1 MTSAARNNIIKK
13 SKRLKIISNII
24 TYFVL
29 ILAAFLILGPLY
41 VVLITSF
48 KSRTEAMSESFS
60 LWPDHFDLHGYKE
73 VFTYTS
79 GAGDTIPTIVR
90 GFINTLIV
98 SLPTSI
104 VGTLVS
110 ALAAFS
116 FSKIRFRSKK
126 FLFAIL
132 IGTMMIPGTISMIPS
147 YILFD
152 RIGWVDTFL
161 PLIIPGLLGGAST
174 VFFLRQ
180 FFFSVPD
187 ELIDAA
193 KIDGLGHFG
202 IFFSIMIPLS
212 IPALIAQFV
221 LAFVGSY
228 NAYMGPLIYL
238 QTPTKYTLQIALRF
252 FQSTNGTDYA
262 VLMAGAVV
270 SLVPTLII
278 YLFGQRYFIDGIA
291 TTGLKL

>member
-1 MTSAARNNIIKK
+1 MTKPVNVIRKAKA
-13 SKRLKIISNII
+13 LKIITNIF
-24 TYFVL
+24 TYFIL
-29 ILAAFLILGPLY
+29 IFAAFLILGPFY
-41 VVLITSF
+41 VVIITSL
-48 KSRTEAMSESFS
+48 KTRVDAMSESFT
-60 LWPDHFDLHGYKE
+60 LFPKTIDIHGYKE
-73 VFTYTS
+73 VFAYTS

-104 VGTLVS
+104 IGTLIS

-116 FSKIRFRSKK
+116 FSKINFKSKRT
-126 FLFAIL
+126 LFAVL
-132 IGTMMIPGTISMIPS
+132 LGTMMIPGTISMIPS

-152 RIGWVDTFL
+152 KIGWVDTFL
-161 PLIIPGLLGGAST
+161 PLIVPGLLGGASS

-193 KIDGLGHFG
+193 KIDGLGYFG
-202 IFFSIMIPLS
+202 IFFNIMIPLS

-270 SLVPTLII
+270 SLIPTLII

-291 TTGLKL
+291 TTGLKI